1 MFGSI
6 TYCFSFF
13 WTKEGCSVSVYKV
26 ALFTI
31 AWQSSATQCSIYS
44 IHLSVEMLA
53 AGSKCT
59 FFMRLPSAGK
69 PRSLECRLPFWSV
82 IGQLL
87 CLFLGYFI
95 QFYLERWLLEQQQ
108 NYRPLYSWF
117 NVSYSQACFLLFLL
131 LCKVPLCAVTV
142 VLCCFL
148 SCFMYSYHCK
158 KEIQSQVCSH

>member
-1 MFGSI
+1 MFGSV

-13 WTKEGCSVSVYKV
+13 WTKEGCSVSVCKV

-87 CLFLGYFI
+87 CLFLGYFT
-95 QFYLERWLLEQQQ
+95 QFYLKRWLLEQQQQ

-117 NVSYSQACFLLFLL
+117 NVSYSQACFLFIVFIAVQGPSLCSYCCPLLFPFLFHVQL
-131 LCKVPLCAVTV
+131 PL
-142 VLCCFL
+142 
-148 SCFMYSYHCK
+148 
-158 KEIQSQVCSH
+158 